1 MCMLTH
7 RLQILLDEERYARVA
22 ELARQRGSSVAAVI
36 REAIDRGLPSS
47 PRRRSAALRRLVEA
61 PDMDVPEEPEALR
74 SELDEM
80 RGQRR

>member
-36 REAIDRGLPSS
+36 REAIDHGLPAP
-47 PRRRSAALRRLVEA
+47 PRRRSSAVRRLLEA
-61 PDMDVPEEPEALR
+61 PDMQLPDPDQLR
-74 SELDEM
+74 DELDEI
-80 RGQRR
+80 RGRGR

>member
-1 MCMLTH
+1 MLTH

-22 ELARQRGSSVAAVI
+22 ELAQQRGSSVAAII

>member
-1 MCMLTH
+1 MLTH

>member
-36 REAIDRGLPSS
+36 REAIDHGLPAA
-47 PRRRSAALRRLVEA
+47 PRRRSAAVRRLLEA
-61 PDMDVPEEPEALR
+61 PDMQLPDPDQLR
-74 SELDEM
+74 DELDEI
-80 RGQRR
+80 RGRGR